1 MSNRGNVNNW
11 VLAVGAVV
19 GGCVY
24 LYADS
29 QIPDPVIAD
38 PLGPKAFP
46 ALIGA
51 GLVLSGLLLSVEAW
65 KKRHAAAR
73 IPDMTPGEKRYY
85 LILIGMVVWTV
96 AYYTAF
102 EPVGYVPSTMIYLF
116 GLLMYFNRGRLWVN
130 AVIAICFTGAAYA
143 VFARFL
149 GVSMPAGILS

>member
-1 MSNRGNVNNW
+1 MSNRGNLNNW
-11 VLAVGAVV
+11 LLAVSAVV
-19 GGCVY
+19 GGGVY

-29 QIPDPVIAD
+29 RIPDPVIAD

-51 GLVLSGLLLSVEAW
+51 GIVVSGLLLCVEAW

-73 IPDMTPGEKRYY
+73 IPAMTPGEKRYY
-85 LILIGMVVWTV
+85 LILIGMVVWTA

-102 EPVGYVPSTMIYLF
+102 EPVGYVPSTIAYLL
-116 GLLMYFNRGRLWVN
+116 GLLIYFNRGRLWVN
-130 AVIAICFTGAAYA
+130 AAIAVCFTGVAYL

-149 GVSMPAGILS
+149 GVSMPAGLLA